1 MEKGF
6 CCFDALQVFGCW
18 YFVSKYFSVCDVF
31 PNVWKEE
38 EVKIAASIRYFI
50 AQEQT
55 GTIWKLHSCGKCPNS
70 QILQKMKYKKYKIF
84 NSYGM
89 SQLTNITKL
98 GLS

>member
-1 MEKGF
+1 M
-6 CCFDALQVFGCW
+6 
-18 YFVSKYFSVCDVF
+18 CDVF

-70 QILQKMKYKKYKIF
+70 QILQNILEKRLGYEVEGNTFLYKNTSLLSITRKD
-84 NSYGM
+84 G
-89 SQLTNITKL
+89 SQTE
-98 GLS
+98 GF